1 MAFGGIPFIVDAFSQ
16 YILIAA
22 ISYQWKTSSVYIK
35 FLGMAD
41 SQNMLVTL
49 QFYLLKIRQRIV
61 IKQVN
66 MGFIFFKRLNPNGT
80 KFYPKTYSI
89 QILE

>member
-16 YILIAA
+16 YIYLL
-22 ISYQWKTSSVYIK
+22 QQSVNSEKHQVFIK

-49 QFYLLKIRQRIV
+49 QFYLLKITQRTI
-61 IKQVN
+61 IRQVN
-66 MGFIFFKRLNPNGT
+66 MGFIFFKRLNPN
-80 KFYPKTYSI
+80 
-89 QILE
+89 